1 MVEIF
6 DNIRKIYT
14 FSEACPE
21 LADHIE
27 FFSESSFE
35 ATKKYI
41 DGEHFSVKMFP
52 SWTPTI

>member
-14 FSEACPE
+14 FSDACPE

-27 FFSESSFE
+27 FFSESSSE
-35 ATKKYI
+35 ATKRNI
-41 DGEHFSVKMFP
+41 AGETFL
-52 SWTPTI
+52 